1 MVPVKWSK
9 IPYGKELGIEA
20 PSLAEAYRSIYKTNP
35 AGPAWEAE
43 KVLVAGYSLTRLLG
57 FSPKTLP
64 ALVADLRRAFEAM
77 GRDPAFIAEWEK
89 SQGSPRRLVRGEESE
104 KIAMSILKAP
114 GEAVNILTRL
124 AHR

>member
-1 MVPVKWSK
+1 MKWSK
-9 IPYGKELGIEA
+9 SPYGKSWALKR
-20 PSLAEAYRSIYKTNP
+20 PLAEAYRSIYKTNP

-57 FSPKTLP
+57 FSPKTPP
-64 ALVADLRRAFEAM
+64 ALVSDLRGAFEAM
-77 GRDPAFIAEWEK
+77 GRDPAFIAGWENT
-89 SQGSPRRLVRGEESE
+89 QGAPRLVRGEDAE

-114 GEAVNILTRL
+114 GEAVNILKRL